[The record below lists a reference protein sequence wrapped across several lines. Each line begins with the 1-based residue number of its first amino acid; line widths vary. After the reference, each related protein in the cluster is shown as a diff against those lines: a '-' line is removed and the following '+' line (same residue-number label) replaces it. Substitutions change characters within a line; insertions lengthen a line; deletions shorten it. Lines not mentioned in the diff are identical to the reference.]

1 MANYL
6 TLTLDTTA
14 PASPTID
21 VGGTYTAAQLI
32 NAVIGT
38 GDGTTTN
45 YQMKLW
51 GNVDTA
57 FDVNVQATEA
67 ASAWIT
73 YATSKQI
80 KLASGDGSKTVY
92 VKIRDDVYNE
102 SAQAS
107 DSITLD
113 STKPI
118 VSLTS
123 DGITKVSKIAG
134 KNVATFSFTSDTDYV
149 EYKIKV
155 VTSSSADESTGT
167 LLGTTNGSSN
177 VAGTGTFVGS
187 TPKTVTVNGAD
198 LQAASA
204 GDGAKIVK
212 VFVKDASGNWSA

>member
-149 EYKIKV
+149 EYKVKI
-155 VTSSSADESTGT
+155 VTSASADESTGT

-177 VAGTGTFVGS
+177 VAGTGAFTGS